1 MKIAVV
7 GAGAVGGY
15 LAAELARAGHQVC
28 VVARG
33 ENLRAIRTK
42 GLVLETSTDRFQ
54 VRLQASEDPAD
65 LGPQDLVIVTAKT
78 PALPDLFQRLGPLL
92 GPETPVL
99 NAMNGV
105 FWWYP
110 HDFAPN
116 GVVPETRRLD
126 PDGRL
131 SAFLPLERCVG
142 MVVYSANS
150 MVAPGVVRNT
160 SEANRFI
167 IGAADQTDGPD
178 VEAIALAVGEARF
191 EIVVGSDIRREM
203 WHKLLRIVAFAS
215 VAVLTGATIADI
227 ADDPDLAE
235 IARAVHREA
244 AAVAEAH
251 GYGGFAAEAYTLY
264 LPGTRL
270 RHKPSMLQ
278 DLELGRPME
287 IDTMI
292 AIVHDFAR
300 QLATSTPHLDTLLPL
315 IIARAELAG
324 CYRRAVG

>member
-1 MKIAVV
+1 MRISVV

-33 ENLRAIRTK
+33 ENLRAIQTN

-54 VRLQASEDPAD
+54 VRLEASEDPAD
-65 LGPQDLVIVTAKT
+65 FGLQDLVIVTAKT
-78 PALPDLFQRLGPLL
+78 PALPDLFRRLGPLL
-92 GPETPVL
+92 GHDTPVL

-110 HDFAPN
+110 HNFAPE
-116 GVVPETRRLD
+116 GVVPDTRRLD

-131 SAFLPLERCVG
+131 SASLPLERCVG
-142 MVVYSANS
+142 MIVYSANS

-160 SEANRFI
+160 SQANRFI
-167 IGAADQTDGPD
+167 IGAADRMAGPD
-178 VEAIALAVGEARF
+178 VEAIARSIGDTRF
-191 EIVVGSDIRREM
+191 ETVATSDIRREM
-203 WHKLLRIVAFAS
+203 WHKLLRNVASAS
-215 VAVLTGATIADI
+215 VAVLTGGTIADI

-251 GYGGFAAEAYTLY
+251 EFVGFAAEADTLY

-292 AIVHDFAR
+292 AVVQDFAR
-300 QLATSTPHLDTLLPL
+300 QSEISTPRLDTLLPL
-315 IIARAELAG
+315 VVARAELAG
-324 CYRRAVG
+324 CYKRRAD